1 MNALQR
7 DLKKLVPLV
16 ESLGAEKAAADP
28 HRQRFHLQPPV
39 GWLNDP
45 NGLCVYGG
53 QYHAF
58 FQYGPFDVNGGVKHW
73 GHAVSTDLLHWE
85 QLPVMLYPDEPFD
98 CHGAY
103 SGSALVEDGTMY
115 LYYTGNVKHPGNF
128 DYIKEGRGHNVCLAV
143 SCDGAEQAVDV
154 CFDLTAAPAGDF
166 SLAFDGGLT
175 LAYADADRTCCLTFT
190 DDAMSGGRTSRY
202 VKPDAP
208 YRRLHGAVRL
218 CPSRIF
224 LHGTCIFC
232 QMSLF
237 DEMIAKIL

>member
-1 MNALQR
+1 MFFLG
-7 DLKKLVPLV
+7 
-16 ESLGAEKAAADP
+16 SLCEGA
-28 HRQRFHLQPPV
+28 PPA
-39 GWLNDP
+39 
-45 NGLCVYGG
+45 GG
-53 QYHAF
+53 
-58 FQYGPFDVNGGVKHW
+58 GGEN
-73 GHAVSTDLLHWE
+73 L
-85 QLPVMLYPDEPFD
+85 F
-98 CHGAY
+98 
-103 SGSALVEDGTMY
+103 
-115 LYYTGNVKHPGNF
+115 PGDY
-128 DYIKEGRGHNVCLAV
+128 DYIRQGRGHN
-143 SCDGAEQAVDV
+143 V

-202 VKPDAP
+202 VKLDAP
-208 YRRLHGAVRL
+208 CRRPHGAVRL

>member
-1 MNALQR
+1 MRFLFF
-7 DLKKLVPLV
+7 LGPLC
-16 ESLGAEKAAADP
+16 EGA
-28 HRQRFHLQPPV
+28 PPA
-39 GWLNDP
+39 
-45 NGLCVYGG
+45 GG
-53 QYHAF
+53 
-58 FQYGPFDVNGGVKHW
+58 GGEN
-73 GHAVSTDLLHWE
+73 L
-85 QLPVMLYPDEPFD
+85 F
-98 CHGAY
+98 
-103 SGSALVEDGTMY
+103 
-115 LYYTGNVKHPGNF
+115 PGDY
-128 DYIKEGRGHNVCLAV
+128 DYIRQGRGHN
-143 SCDGAEQAVDV
+143 V

-202 VKPDAP
+202 VKLDAP
-208 YRRLHGAVRL
+208 CRRLHGAVRL

>member
-1 MNALQR
+1 MFFLGPLCEGAL
-7 DLKKLVPLV
+7 P
-16 ESLGAEKAAADP
+16 A
-28 HRQRFHLQPPV
+28 
-39 GWLNDP
+39 
-45 NGLCVYGG
+45 GG
-53 QYHAF
+53 
-58 FQYGPFDVNGGVKHW
+58 GGEN
-73 GHAVSTDLLHWE
+73 L
-85 QLPVMLYPDEPFD
+85 F
-98 CHGAY
+98 
-103 SGSALVEDGTMY
+103 
-115 LYYTGNVKHPGNF
+115 PGDY
-128 DYIKEGRGHNVCLAV
+128 DYIRQGRGHN
-143 SCDGAEQAVDV
+143 V

-208 YRRLHGAVRL
+208 CRHPHGAARL

>member
-1 MNALQR
+1 MSALQR

-16 ESLGAEKAAADP
+16 EFLGAEKTACRGAAMA
-28 HRQRFHLQPPV
+28 
-39 GWLNDP
+39 
-45 NGLCVYGG
+45 
-53 QYHAF
+53 
-58 FQYGPFDVNGGVKHW
+58 
-73 GHAVSTDLLHWE
+73 
-85 QLPVMLYPDEPFD
+85 LP
-98 CHGAY
+98 
-103 SGSALVEDGTMY
+103 
-115 LYYTGNVKHPGNF
+115 
-128 DYIKEGRGHNVCLAV
+128 
-143 SCDGAEQAVDV
+143 DGAEQAVDV

-190 DDAMSGGRTSRY
+190 ADAMSGGCTSRY
-202 VKPDAP
+202 VKLDVPCRP
-208 YRRLHGAVRL
+208 HGAVRL

>member
-1 MNALQR
+1 MRFLIF
-7 DLKKLVPLV
+7 
-16 ESLGAEKAAADP
+16 LGPSARGLRPQAVGERTFSP
-28 HRQRFHLQPPV
+28 VTTTTSRQ
-39 GWLNDP
+39 
-45 NGLCVYGG
+45 
-53 QYHAF
+53 
-58 FQYGPFDVNGGVKHW
+58 
-73 GHAVSTDLLHWE
+73 
-85 QLPVMLYPDEPFD
+85 
-98 CHGAY
+98 
-103 SGSALVEDGTMY
+103 
-115 LYYTGNVKHPGNF
+115 
-128 DYIKEGRGHNVCLAV
+128 GRGHN
-143 SCDGAEQAVDV
+143 V

-190 DDAMSGGRTSRY
+190 DDAMPGGRTSRY

-208 YRRLHGAVRL
+208 CRRPHGAARL

>member
-1 MNALQR
+1 MFF
-7 DLKKLVPLV
+7 
-16 ESLGAEKAAADP
+16 LGPSARGLRPQAVGERTFSP
-28 HRQRFHLQPPV
+28 VTTTTSRQ
-39 GWLNDP
+39 
-45 NGLCVYGG
+45 
-53 QYHAF
+53 
-58 FQYGPFDVNGGVKHW
+58 
-73 GHAVSTDLLHWE
+73 
-85 QLPVMLYPDEPFD
+85 
-98 CHGAY
+98 
-103 SGSALVEDGTMY
+103 
-115 LYYTGNVKHPGNF
+115 
-128 DYIKEGRGHNVCLAV
+128 GRGHN
-143 SCDGAEQAVDV
+143 V

-190 DDAMSGGRTSRY
+190 DDAMSGGRTRRY

-208 YRRLHGAVRL
+208 CRRPHGAARL

>member
-1 MNALQR
+1 MRFLFF
-7 DLKKLVPLV
+7 
-16 ESLGAEKAAADP
+16 LGPSARGLRPQAVGERTFSP
-28 HRQRFHLQPPV
+28 VTTTTSRQ
-39 GWLNDP
+39 
-45 NGLCVYGG
+45 
-53 QYHAF
+53 
-58 FQYGPFDVNGGVKHW
+58 
-73 GHAVSTDLLHWE
+73 
-85 QLPVMLYPDEPFD
+85 
-98 CHGAY
+98 
-103 SGSALVEDGTMY
+103 
-115 LYYTGNVKHPGNF
+115 
-128 DYIKEGRGHNVCLAV
+128 GRGHNVCLAV
-143 SCDGAEQAVDV
+143 SRDGAEQAVDV

-202 VKPDAP
+202 VKLDAP
-208 YRRLHGAVRL
+208 CRRPHGAVRL